1 MFITSKLEI
10 ELGLDHM
17 LIPAESVIL
26 VSRILKFIAQRDRSI
41 QVMEL
46 ILMAPLQMEDTLL
59 SLSSMKG
66 DQRTLVNDGAWSRP
80 IFRSRRDRKPK
91 FNYNFYYY

>member
-10 ELGLDHM
+10 ELGLNHM
-17 LIPAESVIL
+17 LILAESVIL
-26 VSRILKFIAQRDRSI
+26 VSRILKFIAQRDQSI

-46 ILMAPLQMEDTLL
+46 ILMAPLQMEDTLV

-66 DQRTLVNDGAWSRP
+66 DQRTLVNLGSLRVRANCFWLNQQVLFQDT
-80 IFRSRRDRKPK
+80 
-91 FNYNFYYY
+91 